1 MKRKLYLD
9 IALLAVIF
17 GGIGVFVFMQHA
29 PATDTP
35 TQEAVD
41 APAAGCCGASV
52 VEGETPQTTTGGCC
66 GTPAAETAQNDEIEQ
81 QVQPSGTSKTDK
93 TSPKTPQS
101 DDADEGGCGCGSQ

>member
-9 IALLAVIF
+9 IALLVVIL
-17 GGIGVFVFMQHA
+17 GGFGVFVFMQHA

-41 APAAGCCGASV
+41 APATGCCGAST
-52 VEGETPQTTTGGCC
+52 VEGETSPETAGGCC
-66 GTPAAETAQNDEIEQ
+66 GTSKSDASQSVDNSQ
-81 QVQPSGTSKTDK
+81 QVQPLGTPETDE

-101 DDADEGGCGCGSQ
+101 EDADEGGCGCGG